1 MTFVV
6 EETEKIKHMVGS
18 LSLYNFHDEEAE
30 IGRLQIGDLSA
41 RGMGIGGKSFV
52 LAMAIGFKKMGLKR
66 IYASVHR
73 ENIAAYKSYLSN
85 WISNLWISFEAFA
98 VGGVEDE
105 IEITFSELTQANKY
119 LSAIKINS
127 GREIDKNNDKEY
139 ME

>member
-1 MTFVV
+1 MD
-6 EETEKIKHMVGS
+6 IIW
-18 LSLYNFHDEEAE
+18 DP
-30 IGRLQIGDLSA
+30 
-41 RGMGIGGKSFV
+41 
-52 LAMAIGFKKMGLKR
+52 
-66 IYASVHR
+66 
-73 ENIAAYKSYLSN
+73 
-85 WISNLWISFEAFA
+85 